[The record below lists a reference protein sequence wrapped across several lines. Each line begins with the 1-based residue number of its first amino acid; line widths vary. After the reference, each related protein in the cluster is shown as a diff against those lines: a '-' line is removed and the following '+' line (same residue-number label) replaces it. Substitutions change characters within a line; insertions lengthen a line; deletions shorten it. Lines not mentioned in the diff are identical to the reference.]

1 MTFLDNTNVRIYNI
15 LINNPIS
22 EQRFKQLK
30 DTISIKEEDYSEY
43 LIRAKLHLYVPLSKD
58 LWQAELNLLY
68 GFADSE
74 EEVVKKLKPNVH
86 HEDLKVKDWHQHKDS
101 EEAEEKLELNVH
113 HEDLKVKDR
122 HQHKDSEEE
131 AVEKLELNVHHE
143 ESEIPP
149 KDQNNQTVLK
159 TITSYM
165 PSNLTNL
172 FWSKKS

>member
-86 HEDLKVKDWHQHKDS
+86 HEDS
-101 EEAEEKLELNVH
+101 EEEAVEKLETKVH
-113 HEDLKVKDR
+113 
-122 HQHKDSEEE
+122 HKDSEEE